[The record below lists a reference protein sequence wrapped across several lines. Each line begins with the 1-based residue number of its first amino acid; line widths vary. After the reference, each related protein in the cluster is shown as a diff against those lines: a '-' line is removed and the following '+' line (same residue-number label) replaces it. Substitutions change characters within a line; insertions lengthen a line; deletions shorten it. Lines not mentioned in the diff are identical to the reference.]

1 MYPERLKRARK
12 AAGLSLRALGE
23 RIGVSQTTIKKYED
37 GINTPNSSQL
47 IKLAK
52 ALGVRAE
59 YFFRPFTVK
68 LDATIEYRKRP
79 TASSKLL
86 ERIRADVEEQAERW
100 KDLANLYHHFPIQPF
115 TVPEGLSQSITSLN
129 EVEKVAELVREKWKL
144 GEDPLNDLVDVLE
157 TQGILIIFT
166 DIDAQTQFDGLA
178 ASIDSQ
184 PVIVVAQG
192 WSGDRQR
199 FTLAHELGHLLL
211 HDRLEGVDTEKA
223 CNRFAGA
230 FLLPMNVLKQQ
241 VGLQR
246 QMIEWQELYLLKHEF
261 GISMSCC
268 LFRLKESEI
277 ITKPLYESLQKIY
290 HANNWD
296 KKEPG
301 DTYPAEAT
309 ILFKQLVYRALA
321 ESWIGESKAAE
332 LLGMPLAR
340 FHRER
345 KLEVV
350 YAVTN

>member
-23 RIGVSQTTIKKYED
+23 QIGVSQTTIKKYEN

-52 ALGVRAE
+52 ALGVRTE

-68 LDATIEYRKRP
+68 LDANIEYRKRP

-100 KDLANLYHHFPIQPF
+100 KELANLYSQFPINPF
-115 TVPEGLSQSITSLN
+115 TLPEGLP
-129 EVEKVAELVREKWKL
+129 EKVGTLEAVEQVAALVRETWKL
-144 GEDPLNDLVDVLE
+144 GEDPINDLVDALE
-157 TQGILIIFT
+157 SQGILIIFT
-166 DIDAQTQFDGLA
+166 NLDTHAQVDGLA

-184 PVIVVAQG
+184 PVIVVARD

-211 HDRLEGVDTEKA
+211 HDRLIDLDVEKA

-230 FLLPMNVLKQQ
+230 FLLPMTVLRQKM
-241 VGLQR
+241 GEQR
-246 QMIEWQELYLLKHEF
+246 RMIEWQELALLKHEF
-261 GISMSCC
+261 GISMLCC
-268 LFRLKESEI
+268 LFRLKEAGI
-277 ITKPLYESLQKIY
+277 IDKPVFESLRDGY
-290 HANNWD
+290 YDNHWD

-301 DTYPAEAT
+301 KDYPAEQT

-321 ESWIGESKAAE
+321 ESWIGESKASE

-345 KLEVV
+345 KMEVV
-350 YAVTN
+350 HALTG